1 MRGVIIGFS
10 DQQMASKIRDI
21 MIRNGINVRGI
32 AHSGSALLRLTLLED
47 GGGLVVCGSE
57 LKDMTAYQLFSQL
70 SEDFDVLVLAAIPPT
85 GFFPEEASGLFFL
98 SAPIFS
104 EELAFYSKTLLD
116 TRQMPMATYKR
127 ESRRKKDVF
136 DQKTLRSP
144 EETRDIQM
152 AKMVLIERRHF
163 SEEEAHRY
171 LQKESMQRGLRM
183 ATLARQILDIDQQQK
198 EDAG

>member
-116 TRQMPMATYKR
+116 TRQKNIGVDR
-127 ESRRKKDVF
+127 
-136 DQKTLRSP
+136 
-144 EETRDIQM
+144 
-152 AKMVLIERRHF
+152 
-163 SEEEAHRY
+163 
-171 LQKESMQRGLRM
+171 
-183 ATLARQILDIDQQQK
+183 
-198 EDAG
+198 